1 MDKILHGKQ
10 NVYIVFV
17 ICTSK
22 FQRYIHLQQSALSIE
37 TDLCKHGLNPIFH
50 IVIGEADSHPLSAN
64 EIEFQTKMNCNFV
77 IWVFKT
83 NYVNFSFLHMHMTL
97 LSGHSRSILD
107 SSV

>member
-37 TDLCKHGLNPIFH
+37 TDLWKHGLNPIFH

-64 EIEFQTKMNCNFV
+64 EIEFYN
-77 IWVFKT
+77 
-83 NYVNFSFLHMHMTL
+83 
-97 LSGHSRSILD
+97 
-107 SSV
+107 

>member
-1 MDKILHGKQ
+1 MHLFFLIFILSGSLLVWKAGNESWRSLVFLVCFIKVTDKILHGKQ

-37 TDLCKHGLNPIFH
+37 TGLWKHGLNPIFH

-64 EIEFQTKMNCNFV
+64 ETEFHN
-77 IWVFKT
+77 
-83 NYVNFSFLHMHMTL
+83 
-97 LSGHSRSILD
+97 
-107 SSV
+107 